1 MRCGGM
7 PSFQLL
13 YFDESMLEQAAEVE
27 ARDALEAVKQAAG
40 RPSHLRAEI
49 WSENRKVAVIGSS
62 RIEWRPARRRE
73 PDFTAALVSNPAPAD
88 G

>member
-13 YFDESMLEQAAEVE
+13 YFDESMLEQATEVE
-27 ARDALEAVKQAAG
+27 ARDVLEAVKHAAG
-40 RPSHLRAEI
+40 RPAHLRVEI

-62 RIEWRPARRRE
+62 RIEPRLARRRK
-73 PDFTAALVSNPAPAD
+73 PLGVGA
-88 G
+88 